1 MRALQEEMD
10 QRYLVEIQMLKEKIK
25 KIRKSVLEMT
35 ASTLPGIHV
44 GASLSCID
52 IIATLYFMKMRH
64 SPYRPDWSD
73 RDRFIL
79 SKGHAASALYAVLA
93 EAGYFPKEEFGTLKS
108 LNSRLQ
114 GHPDLRTPGV
124 DAPSGSLG
132 QGLSIGIGMA
142 LAARHRGSKNR
153 IYVLVG
159 DGECDEGQVWEALM
173 TAAHLRLNN
182 LVLIIDRNG
191 WQLDDRTEE
200 VKRKAPLKSKIES
213 FGWQTYVVNGHDPE
227 KILDALDLCELS
239 DGPAAIIANTM
250 KGKGVTFMEGTNKG
264 HKMRFSNEEY
274 LEALAEL
281 EEAS

>member
-25 KIRKSVLEMT
+25 KIRKSILEMT
-35 ASTLPGIHV
+35 ASTSPGIHV

-79 SKGHAASALYAVLA
+79 SKGHAAPALYAVLA

-142 LAARHRGSKNR
+142 LAAKHRGSKNR
-153 IYVLVG
+153 VYVLVG

-173 TAAHLRLNN
+173 TAAHLRLDN

-213 FGWQTYVVNGHDPE
+213 FGWQTYVVDGHDPE

-239 DGPAAIIANTM
+239 DGPAAIIANTV

>member
-1 MRALQEEMD
+1 
-10 QRYLVEIQMLKEKIK
+10 MLKEKIK

-79 SKGHAASALYAVLA
+79 SKGHAAPALYAVLA

>member
-25 KIRKSVLEMT
+25 KIRKSILEMT
-35 ASTLPGIHV
+35 ASTSPGIHV

-79 SKGHAASALYAVLA
+79 SKGHAAPALYAVLA
-93 EAGYFPKEEFGTLKS
+93 EAGYFSKEEFGTLKS

-142 LAARHRGSKNR
+142 LAAKHRGSKNR

-159 DGECDEGQVWEALM
+159 DGECEEHGRWAEGAEDQQALP
-173 TAAHLRLNN
+173 
-182 LVLIIDRNG
+182 
-191 WQLDDRTEE
+191 
-200 VKRKAPLKSKIES
+200 PLAVREHAE
-213 FGWQTYVVNGHDPE
+213 GDCHDGHSETFDPE
-227 KILDALDLCELS
+227 EESYCRRQHTNLREVGRYVDQQVADCQAVHREGNEHQQYASRDAFQEITATARC
-239 DGPAAIIANTM
+239 
-250 KGKGVTFMEGTNKG
+250 
-264 HKMRFSNEEY
+264 
-274 LEALAEL
+274 ALQV
-281 EEAS
+281 

>member
-25 KIRKSVLEMT
+25 KIRKSILEMT
-35 ASTLPGIHV
+35 ANTLPGIHV

-79 SKGHAASALYAVLA
+79 SKGHAAPALYAVLA